1 MSGHEH
7 PNIVLG
13 VSSSISAYKAPSVV
27 SGLRK
32 RGYDVRVVM
41 TQNAL
46 RLITDVPFAMA
57 SGHPVVT
64 SLWDYKEEAEH
75 IELAKWANA
84 FVVCPAT
91 ANIIAKLA
99 VGIADDALS
108 TAHLAFYDVPIIVC
122 PAMNTNM
129 FKHVT
134 VATNLFT
141 LQERGYKIMSPAFGR
156 LACGDEGEGK
166 LPDTRTIVD
175 YVDKAI
181 LDYYPKMETMK

>member
-1 MSGHEH
+1 MSENHK
-7 PNIVLG
+7 NIVLG

-27 SGLRK
+27 GGLRK
-32 RGYDVRVVM
+32 VGYDVRVVM

-46 RLITDVPFAMA
+46 KIVTEVPFAMA

-75 IELAKWANA
+75 IEMAKWADA

-99 VGIADDALS
+99 IGIADDALS
-108 TAHLAFYDVPIIVC
+108 TVHLAFHDIPIIVC
-122 PAMNTNM
+122 LAMNTHM
-129 FKHVT
+129 LKHVT
-134 VATNLFT
+134 VATNLLT
-141 LQERGYKIMSPAFGR
+141 LQERGYKLMSPATGR

-166 LPDTRTIVD
+166 LPDTRTIVEF
-175 YVDKAI
+175 VDKKI
-181 LDYYPKMETMK
+181 KEFYSESV